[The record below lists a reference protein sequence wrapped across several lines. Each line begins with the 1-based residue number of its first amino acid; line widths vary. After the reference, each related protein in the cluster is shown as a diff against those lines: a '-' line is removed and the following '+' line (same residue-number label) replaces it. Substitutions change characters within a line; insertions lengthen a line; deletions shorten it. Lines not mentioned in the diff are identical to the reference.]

1 MPIAVVLGSTGS
13 QGKGVIDALLKDPKW
28 TLRGICRNRNS
39 ATALELSE
47 KGVEMVDGD
56 VGDEEFLLKAFTGAD
71 AIFAIT
77 AYWHLLGPRDIDQAG
92 EEEFRQLQSI
102 AIAAS
107 KTETLNHFVLSTIPS
122 AELMSNG
129 EHPVPHFDYKNKAVQ
144 WMKVHTNKLYEITT
158 YVYVALYP
166 NNFVNEAFMRFVK
179 VRPGG
184 YFLLLP
190 ASPTAVMPF
199 SGEITHNIGVV
210 VDAILAAPEK
220 TIGRTVPLHTDHATF
235 TEVVALFEKVTGQTA
250 VYSEVSDESFEHL
263 YGPLFGRELVL
274 GLRFHE
280 KYPSED
286 LNDLPP
292 LGTGTLMTLE
302 ELGVGD
308 RVIGLEG
315 AMKGFGD
322 KLL

>member
-28 TLRGICRNRNS
+28 TLRG
-39 ATALELSE
+39 
-47 KGVEMVDGD
+47 GVEMVDGD
-56 VGDEEFLLKAFTGAD
+56 IGDVEFLLKAFTGVE

-77 AYWHLLGPRDIDQAG
+77 AYWHLLGPRDIEQAG
-92 EEEFRQLQSI
+92 EEEYRQSQSI

-107 KTETLNHFVLSTIPS
+107 KTETLKHFILSLIPS
-122 AELMSNG
+122 GEIISNG
-129 EHPVPHFDYKNKAVQ
+129 EHPVPHFDYKNRAVE
-144 WMKVHTNKLYEITT
+144 WMKVHTTELYKITT
-158 YVYVALYP
+158 YLYVGLYP
-166 NNFVNEAFMRFVK
+166 NNFVNEGFMRFVK

-199 SGEITHNIGVV
+199 CGEVTHNVGVV
-210 VDAILAAPEK
+210 VEAILAAPEK
-220 TIGRTVPLHTDHATF
+220 TIGRTVALTTDHATF
-235 TEVVALFEKVTGQTA
+235 TEAAALFEKVTGQTA
-250 VYSEVSDESFEHL
+250 VYSEVSDASFEHL

-286 LNDLPP
+286 LNDLPA
-292 LGTGTLMTLE
+292 LGTGSIMTLE
-302 ELGVGD
+302 ELGVRD
-308 RVIGLEG
+308 RVIGLED
-315 AMKGFGD
+315 AMKVFGNR
-322 KLL
+322 LL